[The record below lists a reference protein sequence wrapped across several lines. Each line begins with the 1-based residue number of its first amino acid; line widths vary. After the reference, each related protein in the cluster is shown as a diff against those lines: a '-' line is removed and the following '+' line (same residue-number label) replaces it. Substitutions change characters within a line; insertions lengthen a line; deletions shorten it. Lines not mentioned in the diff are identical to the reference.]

1 MTRKDMARKDLARKP
16 AKTGPSKKASP
27 ALTHIGA
34 SGEARMVDVSDK
46 AATERLAVAEGRVV
60 M

>member
-1 MTRKDMARKDLARKP
+1 MARKRAKANP
-16 AKTGPSKKASP
+16 TKTGP

-46 AATERLAVAEGRVV
+46 PASERLAVAEGRVV
-60 M
+60 MTKATFRT